1 MHPCSKDEP
10 DGLGRSTRA
19 PHGAGYEGFGLTF
32 AEYADRTR
40 APRSSGGTAPGSAEH
55 AASWRLVPTTAA
67 TSNRRSL
74 LSSLL
79 MTTSPVGSDSVH
91 DRPTAAELLDIVAE
105 TLSDTVLAAT
115 APHAQHQVR
124 VAANLCR
131 VVAREINAGDATST
145 EHREID
151 LESAGAYEQVK
162 ALVRAKLAV
171 AKPGYDAH
179 DADAEEALIV
189 R

>member
-1 MHPCSKDEP
+1 MWRDGGYRAVRFAHPKYVDRPVLSTTEAGLRQAQREHTHLVAFGP
-10 DGLGRSTRA
+10 DA
-19 PHGAGYEGFGLTF
+19 
-32 AEYADRTR
+32 
-40 APRSSGGTAPGSAEH
+40 
-55 AASWRLVPTTAA
+55 AA
-67 TSNRRSL
+67 TSNRRGL
-74 LSSLL
+74 LSSRL
-79 MTTSPVGSDSVH
+79 MTTAPAGADSVH
-91 DRPTAAELLDIVAE
+91 DRPTATELLEIIAE

-131 VVAREINAGDATST
+131 IVAREVEASDTASA

-151 LESAGAYEQVK
+151 LDSADAHALVK

-179 DADAEEALIV
+179 DAAAEEALIV